1 MTGHRSATLAAAITG
16 VLVGAAMVSTRV
28 VSPDASPATLA
39 FLRYSIGLCV
49 LGAPV
54 LLLSRT
60 RFPLKDAA
68 AISAIGIFQFAVLIV
83 LLNYA
88 LETLSA
94 AICSLVFSTMPLF
107 TMCLA
112 IALGHE
118 AFRLGKLGGLVLAIC
133 GVGFLLYSSTSA
145 AGAQASDPAA
155 LAALIGATAIGAVCS
170 ILYRPYLRRYP
181 ALPTSSLA
189 MCAAVV
195 FLTGL
200 CLATGEPLAPSL
212 STVQWLNVG
221 FIGLSSGL
229 GYFCWLWALAKIDA
243 SQVVAFQAL
252 GPVTAAAIELALSR
266 QPPSWQLLVSIALV
280 GSGLLLACLRP
291 AGAPRAPAASGGQGH
306 QRQHGQ
312 HGNGGRQPQ

>member
-1 MTGHRSATLAAAITG
+1 MTAGHRAATVAAATTG

-39 FLRYSIGLCV
+39 FLRYLIGLGV
-49 LGAPV
+49 LCIPV
-54 LLLSRT
+54 LLTSRT

-68 AISAIGIFQFAVLIV
+68 AIAIIGIFQFAILIV
-83 LLNYA
+83 LLNHA

-94 AICSLVFSTMPLF
+94 ATCALVFSTMPLF

-112 IALGHE
+112 IALRHE
-118 AFRLGKLGGLVLAIC
+118 SYRPGKLAGLLLAIC
-133 GVGFLLYSSTSA
+133 GVGFLLLSSSPAVGTE
-145 AGAQASDPAA
+145 QRDPAA

-170 ILYRPYLRRYP
+170 ILYRPYLRRY
-181 ALPTSSLA
+181 ATLPTSMLA

-200 CLATGEPLAPSL
+200 CLVMGEPLAPEL

-252 GPVTAAAIELALSR
+252 GPVTAAVIELAISR

-280 GSGLLLACLRP
+280 VSGLLLACLRP
-291 AGAPRAPAASGGQGH
+291 AGGPLRP
-306 QRQHGQ
+306 
-312 HGNGGRQPQ
+312 

>member
-1 MTGHRSATLAAAITG
+1 MTAGHRAATVAAATTG

-39 FLRYSIGLCV
+39 FLRYLIGLGV
-49 LGAPV
+49 LCIPV
-54 LLLSRT
+54 LLTSRT

-68 AISAIGIFQFAVLIV
+68 AIAIIGIFQFAILIV
-83 LLNYA
+83 LLNHA

-94 AICSLVFSTMPLF
+94 ATCALVFSTMPLF

-112 IALGHE
+112 IALRHE
-118 AFRLGKLGGLVLAIC
+118 SYHPGKLAGLLLAIC
-133 GVGFLLYSSTSA
+133 GVGFLLLSSSPAVGTE
-145 AGAQASDPAA
+145 QRDPAA

-170 ILYRPYLRRYP
+170 ILYRPYLRRY
-181 ALPTSSLA
+181 ATLPTSMLA

-200 CLATGEPLAPSL
+200 CLVMGEPLAPEL

-252 GPVTAAAIELALSR
+252 GPVTAAAIELAISR

-280 GSGLLLACLRP
+280 VSGLLLACLRP
-291 AGAPRAPAASGGQGH
+291 AGGPLRP
-306 QRQHGQ
+306 
-312 HGNGGRQPQ
+312 